1 MPRVDDQTRRYSSPR
16 RLEMAAL
23 TRRSILAAARELFV
37 EKGYI
42 ATTVD
47 QIAERAGVSKP
58 TVFASVGSKRVI
70 LTEVRNLAL
79 AGDDEPVP
87 LAQRAWFQEAL
98 HEPDP
103 VRLLVLHAQNV
114 VSVHRRV
121 ADVNEVLRSSAGA
134 DEDLRQLWQTSE
146 GERRAT
152 MTHIVDALL
161 TKATLKAGL
170 DRESAIDILWA
181 LTNPDLFLRFV
192 RARRW
197 SVEHYERWL
206 AKTFIE
212 QLLPLGEVER
222 YSEGDHVA

>member
-1 MPRVDDQTRRYSSPR
+1 MPRADDQTRRYSSPR

-47 QIAERAGVSKP
+47 QIADRAGVSKP
-58 TVFASVGSKRVI
+58 TVFASVGNKRVI

-79 AGDDEPVP
+79 AGDEEPVP
-87 LAQRAWFQEAL
+87 LSQRPWFQEAL
-98 HEPDP
+98 NEPDP
-103 VRLLVLHAQNV
+103 VRLLALHARNV
-114 VSVHRRV
+114 VGVHRRV
-121 ADVNEVLRSSAGA
+121 ADVNEVLRSGAGA

-152 MTHIVDALL
+152 MAHVIDALL

-170 DRESAIDILWA
+170 DRDSAIDILWA
-181 LTNPDLFLRFV
+181 LTNPDLFLRLV

-197 SVEHYERWL
+197 TVGNYERWL
-206 AKTFIE
+206 AQTLIE
-212 QLLPLGEVER
+212 QLLPLGDVVR
-222 YSEGDHVA
+222 YAEGDHVV

>member
-1 MPRVDDQTRRYSSPR
+1 
-16 RLEMAAL
+16 MAAL
-23 TRRSILAAARELFV
+23 TRRSILAAARELYV
-37 EKGYI
+37 ENGYF

-47 QIAERAGVSKP
+47 QIADRAGVSKP
-58 TVFASVGSKRVI
+58 TVFASVGSKPVI

-87 LAQRAWFQEAL
+87 LAKRPWFQEAL
-98 HEPDP
+98 DEPDP
-103 VRLLVLHAQNV
+103 VRLLILHARNV

-152 MTHIVDALL
+152 MAHIVDALL
-161 TKATLKAGL
+161 TRATMKAGL
-170 DRESAIDILWA
+170 DRDSAIDILWA

-197 SVEHYERWL
+197 TVGRYERWL
-206 AKTFIE
+206 AQTFIE
-212 QLLPLGEVER
+212 QLLPMGDVVR
-222 YSEGDHVA
+222 YADGDHVA

>member
-1 MPRVDDQTRRYSSPR
+1 MPRADVQTRRYRSPR

-37 EKGYI
+37 EKGYM

-70 LTEVRNLAL
+70 LREVRNLAL
-79 AGDDEPVP
+79 AGDDEPVA
-87 LAQRAWFQEAL
+87 LAQRPWFQEAL
-98 HEPDP
+98 NEPDP
-103 VRLLVLHAQNV
+103 VRLLVLHARNV
-114 VSVHRRV
+114 VGVHRRV
-121 ADVNEVLRSSAGA
+121 AEVNEVLRSSAGA
-134 DEDLRQLWQTSE
+134 DEDLRHLWQTSE

-152 MTHIVDALL
+152 MAHIVDALL
-161 TKATLKAGL
+161 TKSTLKAGL
-170 DRESAIDILWA
+170 DRDSAIDILWA

-197 SVEHYERWL
+197 TVKHYERWL
-206 AKTFIE
+206 AQTFIE
-212 QLLPLGEVER
+212 QLLPMGDAVR
-222 YSEGDHVA
+222 YAEGDHVA